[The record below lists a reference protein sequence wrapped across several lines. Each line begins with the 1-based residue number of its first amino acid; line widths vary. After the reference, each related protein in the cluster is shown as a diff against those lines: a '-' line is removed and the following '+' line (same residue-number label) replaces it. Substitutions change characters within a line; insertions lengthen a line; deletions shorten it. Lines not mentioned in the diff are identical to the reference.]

1 MAIPSIEVLLGVSAV
16 RRGAPNVSTLDAM
29 TEFVDDRRQA
39 SLAGAL
45 WITVLCCLVAV
56 LGLSL
61 CISLLHLGWPPV
73 GFEASGATWGLS
85 LLVGG
90 AVAVLGAAVSI
101 LRARLG
107 GWRRKDIAL
116 MVLSLGILLAYPTL
130 YLFEIGV

>member
-1 MAIPSIEVLLGVSAV
+1 
-16 RRGAPNVSTLDAM
+16 M

-45 WITVLCCLVAV
+45 WITVSCCLVAV

-61 CISLLHLGWPPV
+61 CVSVLHLGQPPV
-73 GFEASGATWGLS
+73 GFEASGATWGFS

-90 AVAVLGAAVSI
+90 VVAVLGATVSI

-107 GWRRKDIAL
+107 GWRGRDFAL
-116 MVLSLGILLAYPTL
+116 TVLSLGILLAYPAL